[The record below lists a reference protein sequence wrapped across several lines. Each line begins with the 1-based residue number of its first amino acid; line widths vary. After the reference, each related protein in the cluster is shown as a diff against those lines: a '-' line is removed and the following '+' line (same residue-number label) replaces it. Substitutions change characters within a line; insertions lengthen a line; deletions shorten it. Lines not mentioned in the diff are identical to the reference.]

1 MQFGTDIILAA
12 SSHSSATSACTSSS
26 DSSFAV
32 QGTFQPSRAILV
44 VRCIH
49 CQWWKGQQSIRIL

>member
-1 MQFGTDIILAA
+1 MQFGTDIILAT
-12 SSHSSATSACTSSS
+12 SSHSPATSACASSS

-44 VRCIH
+44 VRCIY
-49 CQWWKGQQSIRIL
+49 CQCWKRQQSMRV